1 VDGLRGRFVDKWSA
15 DPESRGQVPCVDGP
29 RRAIIWSARRG
40 RGIRIAGPPQGGRA
54 HCKVSRVL
62 RKGSRLSRKG
72 GRRSTG

>member
-1 VDGLRGRFVDKWSA
+1 VDGSWISGQGPGKLVDRSPCA
-15 DPESRGQVPCVDGP
+15 DGHRWV
-29 RRAIIWSARRG
+29 IIWSARRG

-54 HCKVSRVL
+54 HRKVSRAL